1 MNILIVTNL
10 YPPHYLGGDEVHCA
24 QVAEELQGAGYE
36 VRVLTSTYGVQP
48 TSVGTI
54 RRRDDEVA
62 GESVHR
68 RLHEHYFDPQPVVQW
83 AGPSSVAYSEGTL
96 LRNSDHLILLCER
109 HRDTLTA
116 K

>member
-24 QVAEELQGAGYE
+24 QVAEEELQGAGYE
-36 VRVLTSTYGVQP
+36 IRVLTSTYRVQP

-62 GESVHR
+62 GRVRTSSVAR
-68 RLHEHYFDPQPVVQW
+68 ALFDPQPVVQ
-83 AGPSSVAYSEGTL
+83 
-96 LRNSDHLILLCER
+96 
-109 HRDTLTA
+109 
-116 K
+116 